1 MLEVMNIKNHRNRE
15 HNAVDYDILLHYR
28 IVNVYR
34 VVRYRVS
41 EKRLDELNRSLP
53 VMIDNKALYRIVRSE
68 GALIE
73 DKWY

>member
-1 MLEVMNIKNHRNRE
+1 MLEVLSIKNHRNRE
-15 HNAVDYDILLHYR
+15 HDAVDYGILLRYK

-41 EKRLDELNRSLP
+41 DKRVDELDRSLP
-53 VMIDNKALYRIVRSE
+53 VMIDNKALYRIIRSE